1 MSFNV
6 LDVLALVVVLLAL
19 ARWIWRIRNYADR
32 SWLPRDLRD
41 AKLVYA
47 ERVFRATE
55 PLTLVAKLDR
65 GYRGVDGVITLVE
78 LKTRPENRPY
88 LSDVIE
94 LSAQRVALEAQTG
107 QRVADHGYVLIQ
119 RIRGG
124 PKIPHRVELLSTDQ
138 VTAVAKRREAIL
150 GEEAIPHFT
159 PFRGLCARCAF
170 RHKCP
175 GHGSSV
181 TYTLQ

>member
-1 MSFNV
+1 MSFNE
-6 LDVLALVVVLLAL
+6 LAAVASVVVLLAL
-19 ARWIWRIRNYADR
+19 ARWVWRVRSYADR

-47 ERVFRATE
+47 ERVFKATE
-55 PLTLVAKLDR
+55 PLSLVAKLDR
-65 GYRGVDGVITLVE
+65 AYRGLDGVITLVE

-107 QRVADHGYVLIQ
+107 QRVADYGYVLIQ
-119 RIRGG
+119 RSTGG
-124 PKIPHRVELLSTDQ
+124 PKIPHRVELLSTEK
-138 VTAVAKRREAIL
+138 VTAVAARREAIL
-150 GEEAIPHFT
+150 AEKAIPNFT
-159 PFRGLCARCAF
+159 PFKGLCAQCAF

-175 GHGSSV
+175 GPGAVV